1 MIQDHANVDNN
12 QNLCLNQND
21 INFLEF
27 NVSNRNQEKKRAA
40 ESELASRRNQEKKP
54 AAESEVKVADV
65 KIDRS
70 SKVGDGRTHSLP
82 HNKYGPYTCP
92 RCMSVFLTS
101 QKFAAHMSS
110 HYRNE
115 TGDEKR
121 TRLFAK
127 HKNICH
133 QLFLEQAAGGL
144 TILPSSS
151 KVPLNR
157 NRGRKKSDEE
167 DEKQGDGQCII
178 SPEAPSNFLVNVMD
192 KMQGEGQY
200 IINPEAPS
208 NSLVDI
214 FDMKQRDEECI
225 VSPEAPSNFLVN
237 VMDKMKGDGQYIIN
251 PEAPSNSLV
260 DIFDMK
266 QGDEECIISPEAP
279 SNYLA
284 NLKVKEEPIF
294 M

>member
-1 MIQDHANVDNN
+1 MTPDLIKMLEDMNAHTMIEILRRRLVHRVGLRGNQVTVTHEVVTTTTTKLLTSFVAMEPQPRIMIQDHANVDNN

-27 NVSNRNQEKKRAA
+27 NVSIRNQEKKR
-40 ESELASRRNQEKKP
+40 

-70 SKVGDGRTHSLP
+70 SKVGDGRTHRLP
-82 HNKYGPYTCP
+82 HNKYGPCTCP
-92 RCMSVFLTS
+92 RCMSVFSTS

-110 HYRNE
+110 HYKYE
-115 TGDEKR
+115 TGDKKR

-127 HKNICH
+127 HKNMFF
-133 QLFLEQAAGGL
+133 QLFLEPAAGGL
-144 TILPSSS
+144 TILPSSL

-157 NRGRKKSDEE
+157 NRGRKKSDEK

-178 SPEAPSNFLVNVMD
+178 SPEAPGNFLVNVTD
-192 KMQGEGQY
+192 KMQ
-200 IINPEAPS
+200 
-208 NSLVDI
+208 
-214 FDMKQRDEECI
+214 
-225 VSPEAPSNFLVN
+225 
-237 VMDKMKGDGQYIIN
+237 GDGQYIIN

-260 DIFDMK
+260 DCFDMK
-266 QGDEECIISPEAP
+266 QGDEECVISPEAP

-284 NLKVKEEPIF
+284 NLMIKEEPIF
-294 M
+294 I

>member
-1 MIQDHANVDNN
+1 MNLFPGQNQPIFSLGNQVTVTHEVVTTTTTKLLTSFVALEPKPRIMIQDHANVDNN

-70 SKVGDGRTHSLP
+70 SK
-82 HNKYGPYTCP
+82 
-92 RCMSVFLTS
+92 
-101 QKFAAHMSS
+101 
-110 HYRNE
+110 
-115 TGDEKR
+115 
-121 TRLFAK
+121 
-127 HKNICH
+127 
-133 QLFLEQAAGGL
+133 
-144 TILPSSS
+144 
-151 KVPLNR
+151 
-157 NRGRKKSDEE
+157 
-167 DEKQGDGQCII
+167 
-178 SPEAPSNFLVNVMD
+178 
-192 KMQGEGQY
+192 MQGEGQY

-251 PEAPSNSLV
+251 PEAPNSLV